1 MKFSWCQEIFFM
13 NFDFKNG
20 CKNEYKDITKNR
32 TADSEIG
39 FLTKSISKP
48 YDRSTAMPP
57 AWELIREITFRLESV
72 HKYIKI
78 ISK

>member
-1 MKFSWCQEIFFM
+1 MKFSWRQEIFFM

-39 FLTKSISKP
+39 FLTKSISKA
-48 YDRSTAMPP
+48 YGRATAMPP
-57 AWELIREITFRLESV
+57 ARELIEKMDYSRLFLINES
-72 HKYIKI
+72 KN
-78 ISK
+78 